1 MIKYNF
7 IILAQKLPVK
17 KLNSNFFVK
26 RNWLLINNLNF
37 KMICEVVFFVFIFYF
52 TFNELME
59 CWQEGP
65 MEYLKEFWNLIEL
78 ALIITGLI
86 SFVMSILR
94 LIEANKVLEFFKT
107 TGGYGFINLQ
117 TVDGYNQVLTYSL
130 GMCATLGTIKFLKML
145 RFNSNITILG
155 VTLKICFDELASFSV
170 VFFLIWISF
179 VQLMHLIF
187 GSSVEGLF

>member
-1 MIKYNF
+1 MIKYKF

>member
-1 MIKYNF
+1 
-7 IILAQKLPVK
+7 
-17 KLNSNFFVK
+17 
-26 RNWLLINNLNF
+26 
-37 KMICEVVFFVFIFYF
+37 MICEVVFFVFIFYF